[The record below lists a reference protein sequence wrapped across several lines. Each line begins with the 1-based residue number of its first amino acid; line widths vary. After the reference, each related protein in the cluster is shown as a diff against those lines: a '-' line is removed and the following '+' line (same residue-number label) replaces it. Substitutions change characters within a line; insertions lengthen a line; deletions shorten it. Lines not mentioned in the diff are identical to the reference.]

1 MTNDENPILKNM
13 KDIDENLYSVVKEFQ
28 TNIMS
33 LNTEYN
39 SIAND
44 TEFGLKNLFGYR
56 YTQKLGKLFN
66 QNTNSLKDVHNN
78 IELIPSKTAKKT
90 KLDIYRYILNLI
102 LTLKR
107 VEMKFKL
114 MMCSSGKYL
123 NNDSTYHK
131 AFPLNNY
138 HVLECDIL
146 TLENSLY
153 EKLIQK

>member
-1 MTNDENPILKNM
+1 MSNDENPILKNM

-44 TEFGLKNLFGYR
+44 TEFGLKNLFSYR
-56 YTQKLGKLFN
+56 YTGRLEKLFEIN
-66 QNTNSLKDVHNN
+66 QNSLKEVHNN
-78 IELIPSKTAKKT
+78 ISSIPSKTAKKT
-90 KLDIYRYILNLI
+90 RLDIYRYIFNLI

-114 MMCSSGKYL
+114 KMCSSSKYL
-123 NNDSTYHK
+123 DNDSTYHK
-131 AFPLNNY
+131 AFPLKNY
-138 HVLECDIL
+138 HSFECNIL
-146 TLENSLY
+146 TLENTLY

>member
-107 VEMKFKL
+107 VEMKF
-114 MMCSSGKYL
+114 
-123 NNDSTYHK
+123 N
-131 AFPLNNY
+131 
-138 HVLECDIL
+138 
-146 TLENSLY
+146 
-153 EKLIQK
+153 